1 MHTNI
6 NGWTTRNVGHELRCT
21 VLGSYDA
28 DLICV
33 NETHLK
39 PGEEISMPGYK
50 FVNHPHYQS
59 EVLGYKGHGGIGIL
73 VKDDVYNWY
82 KVSMVYKDYE
92 GILGLRLV
100 HREHGRITHL
110 YSTYLPPENSKYGR
124 ESNRF
129 FYKLLMELYKYDD
142 VDEFVMVGDL
152 NVRIGENT
160 ETCYTDKIPP
170 QVPLE
175 KFKKQSWK
183 SIYRIPY
190 RF

>member
-1 MHTNI
+1 M

-39 PGEEISMPGYK
+39 PVEEISMPGYK

-73 VKDDVYNWY
+73 VKKDVYDQY

-110 YSTYLPPENSKYGR
+110 YSMYLPPENSKYGR
-124 ESNRF
+124 ESNSF
-129 FYKLLMELYKYDD
+129 FYELLMELYKYDD

-152 NVRIGENT
+152 NACIGKDT
-160 ETCYTDKIPP
+160 EMCYTDKIPP
-170 QVPLE
+170 
-175 KFKKQSWK
+175 
-183 SIYRIPY
+183 
-190 RF
+190 